1 MGTSKNQCNR
11 CLGNYAKGDKEVVV
25 AVIDTGIDYNH
36 PDLEGNIW
44 INPGEIAGNNI
55 DDDGNGYID
64 DVYGWDFCN
73 NDNDPMDGDG
83 HGTHVGGTIAAA
95 TNNGELVAGVA
106 WHASLV
112 GLKFLSDDG
121 WGSTADAIDA
131 VAYCAAMNFPI
142 SNNSWGGGGYS
153 QALKDV
159 IAEAAAK
166 GHLFCA
172 AAGNSA
178 SNNDKE
184 PSLSFQLRFAQRH
197 ISSRFNSSDKLAW
210 FSCYGHKT
218 VDLAA
223 PGEGILSLLPNG
235 GTASYSGTS
244 MATPHVA
251 GAAALLINQ
260 SGFWTSGN

>member
-1 MGTSKNQCNR
+1 
-11 CLGNYAKGDKEVVV
+11 
-25 AVIDTGIDYNH
+25 
-36 PDLEGNIW
+36 
-44 INPGEIAGNNI
+44 
-55 DDDGNGYID
+55 
-64 DVYGWDFCN
+64 
-73 NDNDPMDGDG
+73 MDGDG

-112 GLKFLSDDG
+112 ALKFLSDDG

-159 IAEAAAK
+159 IAEAAAR
-166 GHLFCA
+166 G
-172 AAGNSA
+172 
-178 SNNDKE
+178 
-184 PSLSFQLRFAQRH
+184 
-197 ISSRFNSSDKLAW
+197 ISSVLPQEIVPLIMTSLPTTLPITICPVSSRSPLQTVQMKLAW
-210 FSCYGHKT
+210 FSCYGAQT
-218 VDLAA
+218 VDMAA
-223 PGEGILSLLPNG
+223 PGEGILSLVPNG

-251 GAAALLINQ
+251 GAAALSYQ
-260 SGFWTSGN
+260 SIRITDIRKLRMF

>member
-1 MGTSKNQCNR
+1 MENELIVIFKAEAEQFENAENFSENIEVLRNLATARTPGSNASNVNTMSLIKNNKGFMLREMAAQLALDPSVERVEPNYIVR
-11 CLGNYAKGDKEVVV
+11 HTNVPNDPNYSQQWALPKINATGAGNCKRYKEVVV
-25 AVIDTGIDYNH
+25 AVIDTRIDYNH

-55 DDDGNGYID
+55 DDDGNGYVD

-73 NDNDPMDGDG
+73 NDNNPMDGDG

-153 QALKDV
+153 QAL
-159 IAEAAAK
+159 
-166 GHLFCA
+166 
-172 AAGNSA
+172 
-178 SNNDKE
+178 
-184 PSLSFQLRFAQRH
+184 R
-197 ISSRFNSSDKLAW
+197 
-210 FSCYGHKT
+210 
-218 VDLAA
+218 
-223 PGEGILSLLPNG
+223 
-235 GTASYSGTS
+235 
-244 MATPHVA
+244 M
-251 GAAALLINQ
+251 
-260 SGFWTSGN
+260 